1 MGESQNFSAEFR
13 QNTILITGLH
23 LYKGTGLTCFILLPF
38 FYYENTVILICV
50 KHNINKIHHLFE
62 KQKQIFYAL
71 PKFS

>member
-1 MGESQNFSAEFR
+1 MRNSDIIQDYTYIKVLASLVLF
-13 QNTILITGLH
+13 
-23 LYKGTGLTCFILLPF
+23 YYPF